1 MSNMELNYTPYL
13 EEAFIE
19 PIRTVTVIDD
29 EYPTLDTLLDNK
41 LSEYNSVDTDRLKSV
56 ITTCKSDKF
65 NWMLDVYDGKEDV
78 AENSQ
83 IANRLHH
90 SDLLILD
97 YHLDGEDD
105 GVCDRSLA
113 LLKHLAENK
122 HFNLVAI
129 HTKGYS
135 GTGGTVKDVFRD
147 VVLSLQTQPKIGML
161 NEKLLKKIEDDL
173 QDWEIEAEVDVRKQ
187 IIESISDLQLLELCK
202 DYGPSLVN
210 GQISS
215 KYLDCFYQIFKEKP
229 PTIKLPVQLL
239 LKWLCFVKFESCK
252 SQFGDK
258 DYNHFDWGVNGDNN
272 WLKTDDLFLTVLG
285 KKETPVA
292 EIPEKIVHALGTWMP
307 HPHKLILAKL
317 RYEIEKNGI
326 SAAQNILHKE
336 YLQAA
341 WLNDLLNSKS
351 PYSIESK
358 TWGIIYKLWEE
369 LAVEIKDDVSDF
381 ANRLANELREQNAK
395 EKVLPMFVAPEI
407 ILDEPGQIVHANCFS
422 CTKSID
428 TYHVSTGHIIEMN
441 NNYWLC
447 LTPICD
453 LVPGQ
458 KGTDYKEGEEPNE
471 TDGYMPLTLVQLYDA
486 KSAWKQ
492 TRKSMID
499 ALGVEEDSLPRLS
512 DADELG
518 QILTYATRNNLVFVK
533 LDSGS
538 DEISYLS
545 FTVGIDGKANP
556 KSVEYL
562 AGNNGIFDKENK
574 TLELY
579 HTSVNGND
587 EPIIEKSEAKVIAE
601 LRYEYALNL
610 LGRLGFA
617 KARVGL
623 DFLGL

>member
-1 MSNMELNYTPYL
+1 MSNTEFNYTPYL

-41 LSEYNSVDTDRLKSV
+41 LSEYDKVDTDRLKSV

-97 YHLDGEDD
+97 YHLDGEDE
-105 GVCDRSLA
+105 GICERSLA

-135 GTGGTVKDVFRD
+135 GTGGTVNDVFRD
-147 VVLSLQTQPKIGML
+147 VVLSMQKKPDIAAL
-161 NEKLLKKIEDDL
+161 NETLLTKIKDGL
-173 QDWEIEAEVDVRKQ
+173 QDWEIETGEDVCQK
-187 IIESISDLQLLELCK
+187 ILDSITDLQLLELCK
-202 DYGPSLVN
+202 NVGKELIKGKV
-210 GQISS
+210 QS
-215 KYLDCFYQIFKEKP
+215 KYLDQFYQIYKGKP
-229 PTIKLPVQLL
+229 AEVNLPVQLL
-239 LKWLCFVKFESCK
+239 IKWLCCEKFDSCA

-258 DYNHFDWGVNGDNN
+258 DYNHFDWGMNGDNN

-285 KKETPVA
+285 KKETPVSD
-292 EIPEKIVHALGTWMP
+292 IPEKILQALSTWMP

-317 RYEIEKNGI
+317 RYEIERNGI

-351 PYSIESK
+351 SYSIESK

-369 LAVEIKDDVSDF
+369 LAVEIKDDVSNF
-381 ANRLANELREQNAK
+381 ANRLAMDLRKQNAK
-395 EKVLPMFVAPEI
+395 ESVLPMFVAPEVI
-407 ILDEPGQIVHANCFS
+407 ADGAGQIVHANCFS

-428 TYHVSTGHIIEMN
+428 TYHVSTGHIIEME

-458 KGTDYKEGEEPNE
+458 KGADYKEGEEPNE

-492 TRKSMID
+492 TRKSMIN
-499 ALGVEEDSLPRLS
+499 ALGVKEDSLPKLS
-512 DADELG
+512 DTDELG

-579 HTSVNGND
+579 HTYVNGND